1 MSEPIIEYRDEF
13 NVTDF
18 ASKYAER
25 ISRVIDE
32 QTLANVEHQLA
43 MYGYVK
49 VVRCRDCVAYE
60 PYHTYAGMKLD
71 YGECM
76 QHRRQTDDDRFCWW
90 AERSDR

>member
-13 NVTDF
+13 NVTDI
-18 ASKYAER
+18 ARKYAER

-49 VVRCRDCVAYE
+49 VVRCRDCKYRHE
-60 PYHTYAGMKLD
+60 GM
-71 YGECM
+71 CM
-76 QHRRQTDDDRFCWW
+76 LTDGMGDFKRWFVDDDDYC
-90 AERSDR
+90 SDGVKAVDK

>member
-13 NVTDF
+13 NAMDF

-32 QTLANVEHQLA
+32 ETLANVEHQLA

-49 VVRCRDCVAYE
+49 VVRCRDCKHRYE
-60 PYHTYAGMKLD
+60 GM
-71 YGECM
+71 CM
-76 QHRRQTDDDRFCWW
+76 LTDGMGDFKRWFVDDDDYC
-90 AERSDR
+90 SDGEKAVGV